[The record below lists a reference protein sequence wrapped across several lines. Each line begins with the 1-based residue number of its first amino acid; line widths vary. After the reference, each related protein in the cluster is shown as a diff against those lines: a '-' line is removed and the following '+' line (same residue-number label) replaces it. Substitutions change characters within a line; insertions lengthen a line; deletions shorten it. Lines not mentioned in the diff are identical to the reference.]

1 MFIDLINNSH
11 NYYHKSIIIVIV
23 IVDAL
28 SWVIACSLMTVWYH
42 VWYHVNG
49 LV

>member
-11 NYYHKSIIIVIV
+11 NYYHNSIIV

-28 SWVIACSLMTVWYH
+28 KLGNSL
-42 VWYHVNG
+42 
-49 LV
+49 